1 MPKHPAG
8 AGETARAA
16 RRASNILQH
25 DRVILAPKHQKQ
37 DVLVQVFNVWLA
49 ENLNFFLNEFD
60 WVTDA

>member
-8 AGETARAA
+8 AGETVRA
-16 RRASNILQH
+16 ASNILQH
-25 DRVILAPKHQKQ
+25 DRVILAAKHQKR

-60 WVTDA
+60 WMTDA